1 MKKLP
6 ILPIVKTLAE
16 IRVNIKTV
24 ANNLKPSVEETKQ
37 ESYKGLV
44 KRGTCFVVDKIEGK
58 TVFAP
63 SKFSGYVKNDS
74 DIHSKRRKVH
84 DSNFHGGITNNA
96 IEKVTGLKWM
106 VEKDSGRYKKLE
118 KEYQSFCDGLGFTAN
133 PKGRCGKPRKY
144 IDLRR
149 GAR

>member
-6 ILPIVKTLAE
+6 ILPIVKTLSE

-24 ANNLKPSVEETKQ
+24 ANNLNPSVEETKQ

-44 KRGTCFVVDKIEGK
+44 KGGTCFVVDKIHGK

-63 SKFSGYVKNDS
+63 SKFSGYTKNNSCTYDKGRQR
-74 DIHSKRRKVH
+74 HY
-84 DSNFHGGITNNA
+84 SNFHGRITNNA

-106 VEKDSGRYKKLE
+106 TKEDSGYKKLE
-118 KEYQSFCDGLGFTAN
+118 KEYKSFCVGLGFIAN
-133 PKGRCGKPRKY
+133 PKGRFGKPRKY
-144 IDLRR
+144 IDIRR